1 MTHRHCLRSE
11 IVWWE
16 EQDLVPSPS
25 SSLPHALSL
34 LLCQGLSQGP
44 WFILVR
50 LPTTA
55 QINAFCDR
63 WCCYCCAGLP
73 DRDANHY
80 RISSSALRG
89 CRIMMLLWQ
98 DLTLPWCSLS
108 ARTLARSDLRNYMEI
123 VFVFACQYISRR
135 WGSNSLW
142 VVWKEALAGKSH
154 LSIVSRALSPR
165 PQSTQWL
172 WNYRETGSWIQKI
185 AKRDI

>member
-1 MTHRHCLRSE
+1 MVRRAGFG
-11 IVWWE
+11 
-16 EQDLVPSPS
+16 
-25 SSLPHALSL
+25 SLPLFLSPARSLSFCVRDWTKGPDSSCSDSYHCPDQCFLWPLMLL
-34 LLCQGLSQGP
+34 LLC
-44 WFILVR
+44 R
-50 LPTTA
+50 TT
-55 QINAFCDR
+55 
-63 WCCYCCAGLP
+63 

-80 RISSSALRG
+80 RITYSAPRG

-98 DLTLPWCSLS
+98 DLTLPCRSLS

-123 VFVFACQYISRR
+123 VFVFSCQYISRR

-142 VVWKEALAGKSH
+142 FVWKEALAGKSH

-185 AKRDI
+185 GSMFAFRYGLKW